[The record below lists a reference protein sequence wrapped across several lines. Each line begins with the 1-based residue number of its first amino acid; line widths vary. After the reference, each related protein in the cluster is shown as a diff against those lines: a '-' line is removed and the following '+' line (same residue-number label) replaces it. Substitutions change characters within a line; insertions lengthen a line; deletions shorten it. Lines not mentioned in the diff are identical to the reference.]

1 MIDLPPT
8 TPKDVVSAS
17 TAVSELTNRAGPC
30 LFEHVCPFVNAV
42 MNVYDMVDE
51 VIALVKHF

>member
-1 MIDLPPT
+1 MDLNLFNFLYIFFIHYSFL
-8 TPKDVVSAS
+8 K
-17 TAVSELTNRAGPC
+17 AGISVR

-51 VIALVKHF
+51 VIALVKHI